1 MDYTKIGTLIY
12 KLRKE
17 KNMTQKQLAD
27 AMNLSDRTISK
38 WERGLG
44 CPDISLLIQ
53 LSELLNV
60 NIKEI
65 LSGDLISNE
74 FVGGNMKNTKYY
86 VCPLCGNITLST
98 GNAVISCCSRVL
110 EELVPK
116 KQPIRKS

>member
-1 MDYTKIGTLIY
+1 
-12 KLRKE
+12 
-17 KNMTQKQLAD
+17 MTQKQLAD

-86 VCPLCGNITLST
+86 VCPPLW
-98 GNAVISCCSRVL
+98 
-110 EELVPK
+110 
-116 KQPIRKS
+116 